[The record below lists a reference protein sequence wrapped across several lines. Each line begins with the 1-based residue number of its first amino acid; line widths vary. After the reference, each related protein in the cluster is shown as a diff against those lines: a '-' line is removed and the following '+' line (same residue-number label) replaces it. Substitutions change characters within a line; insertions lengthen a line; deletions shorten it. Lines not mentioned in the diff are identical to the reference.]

1 MIHVNEILAQDGEL
15 IKNCIDSIVEILL
28 IYRKKTE
35 IIEMTVSR
43 ITSKEKE
50 EGTWEKHFWMDWPS
64 GTGNERQLDW
74 VEAPRTAHNHG
85 QDLSGWH
92 LMIGEDFFK
101 IPKESEN
108 LENTH
113 QMLWWHYN

>member
-50 EGTWEKHFWMDWPS
+50 EGT
-64 GTGNERQLDW
+64 
-74 VEAPRTAHNHG
+74 
-85 QDLSGWH
+85 
-92 LMIGEDFFK
+92 
-101 IPKESEN
+101 
-108 LENTH
+108 
-113 QMLWWHYN
+113 